1 MKISRS
7 RCPFIARNV
16 WRSVPHPLRD
26 GVSLMTFLAVLNIL
40 VCLGTLILE
49 RTMEND
55 IFNLKEEVE

>member
-1 MKISRS
+1 LAFGA
-7 RCPFIARNV
+7 P
-16 WRSVPHPLRD
+16 PLRD